1 MTTGKQSEIH
11 AQAQVLDAAEKGGK
25 QAVEEL
31 IERLTYAEI
40 ERLESLLRPP
50 DPSGISRKNVALA
63 PPVARFQKYRERNF
77 LCF

>member
-1 MTTGKQSEIH
+1 
-11 AQAQVLDAAEKGGK
+11 VLDAAEKGGK

-50 DPSGISRKNVALA
+50 DPEFPEKMLH
-63 PPVARFQKYRERNF
+63 
-77 LCF
+77 